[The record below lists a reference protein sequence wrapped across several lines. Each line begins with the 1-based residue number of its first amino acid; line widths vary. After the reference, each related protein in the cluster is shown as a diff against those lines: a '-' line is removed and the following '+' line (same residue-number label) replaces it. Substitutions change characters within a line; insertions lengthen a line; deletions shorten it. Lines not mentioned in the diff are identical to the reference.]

1 MPLARRRPTD
11 RRAGGMYKGER
22 RKIYIIRPVV
32 VVYERVSLV
41 HPDRGNH
48 GNPRRAG
55 DATARDD
62 VTAVAIL
69 IHTLNG
75 RARIITRT
83 FFLCSLAFSGY
94 DKSAIFL

>member
-11 RRAGGMYKGER
+11 RQAVGMYKGER

-32 VVYERVSLV
+32 VVCERVSLA

-48 GNPRRAG
+48 GNPRAG

-75 RARIITRT
+75 RCARVRADARHHTDVFT
-83 FFLCSLAFSGY
+83 LQPCFFWVR
-94 DKSAIFL
+94 